1 MCWIAPF
8 TVRTALEVFMEL
20 SSVFITPKRKARS
33 SNTSSS
39 SVETSP
45 GEKRWK
51 QSYSPASVSGKA
63 NGGDEIM
70 EALNLTEGVN
80 EKLDLILL
88 KLISLD
94 SKMEELNLTVKA
106 IQDKVSIMETEIASV
121 QDRQRTLD
129 GKFSHMEKNAE
140 FVDEQIIELKTALQ
154 ASTDKSKD
162 EVSECRK
169 QVLYLEAYSRREN
182 LKFEG
187 IPELVEATVQ
197 QNAASHEDT
206 KNVLANFMEN
216 VLGIEDAKDIE
227 FQRVHRMGKPRMDG
241 SGGRTIIARFLRFPD
256 RERVFKCGRK
266 LKGTNYKMFEDI
278 PKELHELRKQQ
289 MDKLR
294 QARKDGKR
302 AFFSKTEPDK
312 LYIDGRYVKL

>member
-1 MCWIAPF
+1 
-8 TVRTALEVFMEL
+8 MEL
-20 SSVFITPKRKARS
+20 SSLFITPKRKTRG

-45 GEKRWK
+45 GEKKLK
-51 QSYSPASVSGKA
+51 QSYSPSTS

-70 EALNLTEGVN
+70 AALNITEGVT
-80 EKLDLILL
+80 EKLDLILV

-94 SKMEELNLTVKA
+94 SKMEELNLTVNG
-106 IQDKVSIMETEIASV
+106 IQDKVAHLETEIAVV
-121 QDRQRTLD
+121 QDKQKTLD
-129 GKFSHMEKNAE
+129 GKFSHIVKNAE

-154 ASTDKSKD
+154 TSAN
-162 EVSECRK
+162 EVSESRK
-169 QVLYLEAYSRREN
+169 RVLYLEAYSRREN

-187 IPELVEATVQ
+187 IPEVVETTDQ
-197 QNAASHEDT
+197 QNATSNEDT
-206 KNVLANFMEN
+206 KKVLANFMEN

-227 FQRVHRMGKPRMDG
+227 FQRVHRMGKPRMVG
-241 SGGRTIIARFLRFPD
+241 NRTRTIIARFLRFPD

-266 LKGTNYKMFEDI
+266 LKGTDYKMFEDI

-289 MDKLR
+289 MDKLK

>member
-121 QDRQRTLD
+121 QDRQKSLD

-197 QNAASHEDT
+197 QNATSHEDT

-227 FQRVHRMGKPRMDG
+227 FQRVHRMGKQG
-241 SGGRTIIARFLRFPD
+241 W
-256 RERVFKCGRK
+256 
-266 LKGTNYKMFEDI
+266 
-278 PKELHELRKQQ
+278 
-289 MDKLR
+289 
-294 QARKDGKR
+294 
-302 AFFSKTEPDK
+302 TEAAVG
-312 LYIDGRYVKL
+312 LS

>member
-1 MCWIAPF
+1 
-8 TVRTALEVFMEL
+8 MEL
-20 SSVFITPKRKARS
+20 SSLVATPKRKTRS

-39 SVETSP
+39 SVETSL

-51 QSYSPASVSGKA
+51 QSYSPASVFSEL

-94 SKMEELNLTVKA
+94 SKMEELNLTVKG
-106 IQDKVSIMETEIASV
+106 IQDKVSLMETEIASV
-121 QDRQRTLD
+121 QDKQKFLD
-129 GKFSHMEKNAE
+129 GKFSHMENNSK
-140 FVDEQIIELKTALQ
+140 FVDEQIIELKAALQ
-154 ASTDKSKD
+154 TSTDKRKD

-182 LKFEG
+182 LKFDG
-187 IPELVEATVQ
+187 IPELVETTDQ
-197 QNAASHEDT
+197 QNVTSHEDM

-241 SGGRTIIARFLRFPD
+241 NGSRTIIARFLRFPD
-256 RERVFKCGRK
+256 KEKVFKCGRK
-266 LKGTNYKMFEDI
+266 LKGTDYKMFEDI
-278 PKELHELRKQQ
+278 PKQLHELRKQQ
-289 MDKLR
+289 MDKLK

-312 LYIDGRYVKL
+312 LYIDGRYVKP